1 MQIKDKRF
9 SNNWFNAARGTWD
22 AMFPQIQPKRI
33 LEIGSF
39 EGQATCYAIESGF
52 CEEITCIDSWEGG
65 IEHSLMDMQ
74 SIEQAFD
81 HNVSVANAV
90 VGDSVSVIK
99 LKGYSDLQMASLLAE
114 GKQGY
119 YDFVYV
125 DGSHQA
131 PDVMLDAVMA
141 FKLCRV
147 NGVIGFD
154 DYCWSETLDYGTD
167 PIRCPKPAI
176 DAFTTLFCRKVKIVT
191 GVPIYQ
197 LYVKKVSD

>member
-1 MQIKDKRF
+1 MEDKKF
-9 SNNWFNAARGTWD
+9 SNNWFNVARGTWD
-22 AMFPQIQPKRI
+22 ALFPQLKPKRI

-52 CEEITCIDSWEGG
+52 CEEITCVDTWEGG
-65 IEHSLMDMQ
+65 IEHSKINMR
-74 SIEQAFD
+74 SVEESFD
-81 HNVSVANAV
+81 HNTSLANASLDAAV
-90 VGDSVSVIK
+90 NVIK
-99 LKGYSDLQMASLLAE
+99 RKGYSDFQLASLLAE

-131 PDVMLDAVMA
+131 PDVIVDAVMA
-141 FKLCRV
+141 FKLCRKG
-147 NGVIGFD
+147 GVIGFD
-154 DYCWSETLDYGTD
+154 DYCWAENLNYGVD

-191 GVPIYQ
+191 GIPMYQ
-197 LYVKKVSD
+197 LYVNKLSD